1 MARNLD
7 RLLVLVLAAAALT
20 LSMACSSADP
30 ASGDE
35 APPAASTKG
44 LDESPYIL
52 AQQFDLSISV
62 TTTALR
68 GSYSRLNKDHTC
80 EGLDT
85 SPPVSWEG
93 VPANA
98 KSLVLLFDDPAS
110 DELAGLGTWTH
121 WVVYSIPPEVTEI
134 VAAQPTSTL
143 SAQGINLGKNAY
155 GDIGYTGP
163 CPTPTLVYQPSASGV
178 LPGGRVGHTPPRVA
192 EERPYYF
199 RIYALDKEIDLESGP
214 SRNVLLREIDGHI
227 VGAGV
232 AEVPFRST
240 KKIACRNLTCLS
252 DLKR

>member
-1 MARNLD
+1 MARVLA
-7 RLLVLVLAAAALT
+7 RLLVLLLAVSALT
-20 LSMACSSADP
+20 ISVACSSADP
-30 ASGDE
+30 DSEDE
-35 APPAASTKG
+35 AAAAASTDG
-44 LDESPYIL
+44 LDETPYVL

-68 GSYSRLNKDHTC
+68 GSFTRLNKDHTC

-85 SPPVSWEG
+85 SPPISWEG
-93 VPANA
+93 VPASA
-98 KSLVLLFDDPAS
+98 KSLALLFDDPAS
-110 DELAGLGTWTH
+110 DQLAGVGRWTH
-121 WVVYSIPPEVTEI
+121 WVVYSIPPDVKEI

-143 SAQGINLGKNAY
+143 VALGVNLGENDY

-199 RIYALDKEIDLESGP
+199 RLYALDRELDLESGAN
-214 SRNVLLREIDGHI
+214 RNALLREMDGHI

-240 KKIACRNLTCLS
+240 KKISCRNLTCLS
-252 DLKR
+252 NLKR